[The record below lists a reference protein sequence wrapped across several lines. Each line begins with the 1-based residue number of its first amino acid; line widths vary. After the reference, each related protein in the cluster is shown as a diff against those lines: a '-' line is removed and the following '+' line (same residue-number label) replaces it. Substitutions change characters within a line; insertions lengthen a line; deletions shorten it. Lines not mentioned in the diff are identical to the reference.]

1 MKTAMAIALALLASA
16 PLASLM
22 GAETKP
28 KSDEKAEAQ
37 ATPKAPD
44 TAAFDKQL
52 EQIQL
57 QMGVMHE
64 QMQKIQATQDPKE
77 RQKLLD
83 EHWNSM
89 RSTMTAMHDLWA
101 QGGGPAGM
109 GPGGMGMG
117 GMGPGMMGGGGWMHM
132 RGYYSHLT
140 PEQMHQH
147 QYIMDQY
154 LNMQQMMMNHM
165 MWQQQYRGGEP
176 AQKP

>member
-1 MKTAMAIALALLASA
+1 MKKTTIAMALALLASA
-16 PLASLM
+16 PLVSAM
-22 GAETKP
+22 AAETKP
-28 KSDEKAEAQ
+28 KVDDKAAVQ
-37 ATPKAPD
+37 AAPKAPD

-52 EQIQL
+52 EQIQQ
-57 QMGVMHE
+57 QMGAMHE
-64 QMQKIQATQDPKE
+64 QMQKIQSTQDPKE

-101 QGGGPAGM
+101 KGGGPAGM

-117 GMGPGMMGGGGWMHM
+117 RGMMGEGGGWKHM

-140 PEQMHQH
+140 PEQARQH
-147 QYIMDQY
+147 QYMMDQY
-154 LNMQQMMMNHM
+154 LNMQQQMMNHM
-165 MWQQQYRGGEP
+165 MWQQQYHGAEP